1 MAKLECYELVPDKK
15 GALWDLLMYI
25 PVVTV
30 LVLIALKLWYG
41 GGSNQSYAYILMFAG
56 SFIFFIGAN
65 RVLSSRLMMLPN
77 CPRVLEVGKNSVV
90 VGIKDGSR
98 VELVK
103 DLKYFQDYAG
113 KSFGLS
119 GMDLSGK
126 KRQFVFHKGQFSSEA
141 SFKDLRSLLSVYK

>member
-1 MAKLECYELVPDKK
+1 MAKSVCYELVPDKK

-30 LVLIALKLWYG
+30 LVLIALRLWYG
-41 GGSNQSYAYILMFAG
+41 GGSNQNFAYILMFAG

-65 RVLSSRLMMLPN
+65 RVLSSRLMVLPGSPKML
-77 CPRVLEVGKNSVV
+77 EIGKNSVV
-90 VGIKDGSR
+90 VVVKDGGR
-98 VELVK
+98 VQLVK

-119 GMDLSGK
+119 GMDLAGK
-126 KRQFVFHKGQFSSEA
+126 KRQFVFHKGQFSSESA
-141 SFKDLRSLLSVYK
+141 FKDLRSLLSVYK